1 MPNRIPTAGIP
12 TPSVRTSK
20 AAQPAAKPTPTP
32 TAKPK
37 VTPKPVVKS
46 TPKPN
51 PTAAF
56 DKDYNARFKNGTYD
70 SGDYKDAPVKKK

>member
-1 MPNRIPTAGIP
+1 MPNRIPTPGIP
-12 TPSVRTSK
+12 TPQVRTSK
-20 AAQPAAKPTPTP
+20 SAQPAAKPSPTP
-32 TAKPK
+32 TVKTSAKP
-37 VTPKPVVKS
+37 TVKS

-51 PTAAF
+51 PTTAF